1 MNPLFSHPVLSP
13 AAARDLE
20 TSLFSGDEVAEWNA
34 MRRAGRAVGEAV
46 LLDSRE
52 CGGIP
57 DDGRLLVLVGK
68 GHNGGDALLA
78 ALTILAARSAAT
90 VDVLFVFGSRPLR
103 PLAARAWR
111 ELVHGARGRVRE
123 VRVIEGAY
131 DAVLDGVFG
140 FQFRPPVEPRVTALL
155 DAVNAAA
162 VRFRAAVDLPSA
174 GIFRADF
181 TYATGSVK
189 TPVLEGDAAGRVRYL
204 DLGFFRGDEAGSRR
218 VLLRRNLEPL
228 ARLRPSVSDKR
239 SFGHVF
245 ILGGSAAF
253 PGSVLLATLAALKS
267 GAGLVT
273 AFVPESLVPAYAAQ
287 APEAMWVGWPLTPDG
302 GLALEGE
309 HLLREKLPRA
319 TALVMGPGLG
329 REEETAALVRSIAA
343 SCPVPLVLDADA
355 LTPEVIEAVRQP
367 CVLTPH
373 AGELARIG
381 GVAAVPPN
389 AVLVAKGP
397 ATRIVQ
403 GDVTYE
409 SFAGGPVLARGGSGD
424 LLAGLIGGLL
434 AQTPTDPLGAACRGV
449 LWQGI
454 AADRLARARGHSAVR
469 ISELLDHLSSPVAAL
484 GETADG
490 PYGHS

>member
-1 MNPLFSHPVLSP
+1 MNLPLSHPVLSP
-13 AAARDLE
+13 AASRDLE
-20 TSLFSGDEVAEWNA
+20 VSLFAGDEASEWNA
-34 MRRAGRAVGEAV
+34 MHRAGRAVGEAV
-46 LLDSRE
+46 LRDSRE

-57 DDGRLLVLVGK
+57 DDGRLLVLAGK

-78 ALTILAARSAAT
+78 ALTILAARPSAK
-90 VDVLFVFGSRPLR
+90 VEVLFVFGSRSLR

-111 ELVHGARGRVRE
+111 EMVHGARGRVRE
-123 VRVIEGAY
+123 VRGIEGAY
-131 DAVLDGVFG
+131 DVVLDGVFG
-140 FQFRPPVEPRVTALL
+140 FQFRPPAGPRVTALL
-155 DAVNAAA
+155 EAVNAAD

-218 VLLRRNLEPL
+218 VLLLRNLEPL

-239 SFGHVF
+239 TFGHVF
-245 ILGGSAAF
+245 IVGGSAVF

-273 AFVPESLVPAYAAQ
+273 AFVPESLVPAYAAR
-287 APEAMWVGWPLTPDG
+287 APEAMWVGWPLTPGG

-329 REEETAALVRSIAA
+329 REAETAALVRSIAA
-343 SCPVPLVLDADA
+343 SSPVPFVLDADA
-355 LTPEVIEAVRQP
+355 LTPEIVAATRQP

-381 GVAAVPPN
+381 GTDAVPAH

-397 ATRIVQ
+397 TTRIVH
-403 GDVTYE
+403 GGVTYE
-409 SFAGGPVLARGGSGD
+409 SFSGGPVLARGGSGD

-434 AQTPTDPLGAACRGV
+434 AQTPTDSLGAACRGV
-449 LWQGI
+449 LWQGL
-454 AADRLARARGHSAVR
+454 AADRLARACGQTAVR
-469 ISELLDHLSSPVAAL
+469 ISELLDYVSPPVAAL
-484 GETADG
+484 GETEVGASA
-490 PYGHS
+490 PR

>member
-1 MNPLFSHPVLSP
+1 MNWPLSHPIVSP

-20 TSLFSGDEVAEWNA
+20 AGLFAGDEAAEWNA
-34 MRRAGRAVGEAV
+34 MRRAGLAVGEAV
-46 LLDSRE
+46 LRDSLE

-57 DDGRLLVLVGK
+57 EDGRLLVLVGK
-68 GHNGGDALLA
+68 GHNGGDAVLA
-78 ALTILAARSAAT
+78 ALAILAARPAAT
-90 VDVLFVFGSRPLR
+90 VEVLFVFGSRNLR

-111 ELVHGARGRVRE
+111 ELVHGVRGRVRE
-123 VRVIEGAY
+123 VRGVAGAY

-140 FQFRPPVEPRVTALL
+140 FQFRPPVEPRVMALL
-155 DAVNAAA
+155 EAVNAAA

-189 TPVLEGDAAGRVRYL
+189 TPALGCDAAGRVRYL
-204 DLGFFRGDEAGSRR
+204 DLGFFRGDEAGGHR
-218 VLLRRNLEPL
+218 VLLPANLEPL
-228 ARLRPSVSDKR
+228 ARLRPSTCDKR
-239 SFGHVF
+239 TFGHVF
-245 ILGGSAAF
+245 IIGGSAAF

-273 AFVPESLVPAYAAQ
+273 AFVPEPLVPAFAAQ
-287 APEAMWVGWPLTPDG
+287 APEAMWVGWPLTPG
-302 GLALEGE
+302 GGMALEGE

-329 REEETAALVRSIAA
+329 RDAETAALARSIAA
-343 SCPVPLVLDADA
+343 SSPVPLLLDADA
-355 LTPEVIEAVRQP
+355 LTPEVVSATRQP

-381 GVAAVPPN
+381 GVDAVPDQG
-389 AVLVAKGP
+389 VLVAKGR
-397 ATRIVQ
+397 ATRIAHAGVI
-403 GDVTYE
+403 YE
-409 SFAGGPVLARGGSGD
+409 SCAGGPVLARGGSGD

-434 AQTPTDPLGAACRGV
+434 AQTPSDPLGAACRGV
-449 LWQGI
+449 IWQGI
-454 AADRLARARGHSAVR
+454 AADRLARARGHTAVR
-469 ISELLDHLSSPVAAL
+469 ISEMLDHLSPSVAAL

-490 PYGHS
+490 PSASS